1 MSKGFTLNP
10 TFQKTWLGNPKYKL
24 WLAVVPSDEKTAR
37 CILCKKDINVLVMGV
52 SALESHATG
61 KKQKSLMKE
70 RKQYSETF
78 FSQKKSSERNAE
90 KKEGQST
97 STIQKETG
105 KQKQSAKSIDQYA
118 VSINSLNAEIL
129 WCMYVVKG
137 HLSYNL
143 CSNIKEL
150 FNVMFPG

>member
-1 MSKGFTLNP
+1 MSKRIHSES
-10 TFQKTWLGNPKYKL
+10 TFQKTWLENPIYKL
-24 WLAVVPSDEKTAR
+24 WLAMVPSDEKTAR
-37 CILCKKDINVLVMGV
+37 CILCKKDINVSVMGV
-52 SALESHATG
+52 SALEFHATG
-61 KKQKSLMKE
+61 KKHKSLIKE

-78 FSQKKSSERNAE
+78 FPQKKSSERNSE
-90 KKEGQST
+90 KEEGQST

-143 CSNIKEL
+143 CSNI
-150 FNVMFPG
+150 

>member
-1 MSKGFTLNP
+1 M
-10 TFQKTWLGNPKYKL
+10 
-24 WLAVVPSDEKTAR
+24 VPSDEKTAR

-52 SALESHATG
+52 SARESHATG

-97 STIQKETG
+97 STIQKETR

-118 VSINSLNAEIL
+118 VSISSLNAEIL

-150 FNVMFPG
+150 FNVMFPD